1 MKKSLTFKILLIY
14 FLVAAAGFF
23 CFAFIS
29 YLINYKVLFD
39 QYSENLY
46 REAINISNTYGNSLF
61 NDEKNTRTNVYT
73 ELDHI
78 SSINGFRTILIK
90 TDGNVSY
97 DSSTHSPKDS
107 SPLYRIA
114 GFDSTRLGGE
124 HVWMGDFYNVFEE
137 KTMSVFTPVTSDFS
151 TLGYVVL
158 NVPDSSLRSAVYPF
172 NLGTFIVY
180 VSMAGLSLIFVIF
193 YIKKIKKPLSR
204 ITTAINEYRKGKK
217 EYSLQI
223 DTSEEFRQLE
233 ISLEKIAD
241 ELKRSNA
248 AQQRF
253 LSDISHDFR
262 SPLTSIQGYLTAI
275 KDGTIPAD
283 KMDRYIDIL
292 LFETNRLTGLTE
304 NILTLNELDPSAVI
318 LEKTDFDIINCIKHT
333 IEAMLGQCERR
344 GIRFNL
350 SFFADKIIVH
360 ADEGKYQQVIY
371 NLVDNAIK
379 FSPDNSFIDINIK
392 HSENGK
398 AIISISD
405 TGCGIKEDELDKIW
419 DRLYKTDASRNL
431 NKKSSGLGLSI
442 TKDIIAAHG
451 EDISVES
458 SPGSGTIFTFTAPLS
473 ET

>member
-1 MKKSLTFKILLIY
+1 MKKSLTFKILMIY
-14 FLVAAAGFF
+14 ILVAAAGFF
-23 CFAFIS
+23 CFAVIS

-39 QYSENLY
+39 QTSDNLY
-46 REAINISNTYGNSLF
+46 REAINISNTYGVALF
-61 NDEKNTRTNVYT
+61 SDEKNERTTVLS
-73 ELDHI
+73 ELDNI
-78 SSINGFRTILIK
+78 SSVNGSRTILIK
-90 TDGNVSY
+90 ADGNVLY
-97 DSSTHSPKDS
+97 DSNMDLTDDS

-124 HVWMGDFYNVFEE
+124 HVWMGDFYSVFEE

-158 NVPDSSLRSAVYPF
+158 NVPDSSLRSAVMPF
-172 NLGTFIVY
+172 NLGPFIVY

-193 YIKKIKKPLSR
+193 YMNKIKKPLSR
-204 ITTAINEYRKGKK
+204 ITTAINEYQKGNKK
-217 EYSLQI
+217 YGLQT
-223 DTSEEFRQLE
+223 DSSEEFRQLE
-233 ISLEKIAD
+233 RSLEKMTD
-241 ELKRSNA
+241 ELNRSNA
-248 AQQRF
+248 SQQRF

-283 KMDRYIDIL
+283 KLDRYIDIL

-350 SFFADKIIVH
+350 GFFADKIIVH

-371 NLVDNAIK
+371 NLVDNAVK
-379 FSPDNSFIDINIK
+379 FSPDNSFIEINIK
-392 HSENGK
+392 HGDNAK
-398 AIISISD
+398 AVVSISD
-405 TGCGIKEDELDKIW
+405 TGCGITKDELDKIW
-419 DRLYKTDASRNL
+419 DRMYKTDASRNL

-442 TKDIIAAHG
+442 TKDIITAHG
-451 EDISVES
+451 EEISVES
-458 SPGSGTIFTFTAPLS
+458 TPGSGTVFTFTAPLS